1 MRVVN
6 LAEKLAIF
14 DTHWDPKVVA
24 GYNGNDIMVVK
35 FQGAFPFHDH
45 PDTDHFFLVIEGEVM
60 LDVGDETHVL
70 RAGELFVVPKGIRHR
85 PRAEKEAKV
94 MLIEPKGT
102 PNTGDAA
109 TASAKAH
116 I

>member
-1 MRVVN
+1 MKVIN
-6 LAEKLAIF
+6 LAEKLALV
-14 DTHWDPKVVA
+14 DTHWDPRVVA

-35 FQGAFPFHDH
+35 AKGEFPFHDH
-45 PDTDHFFLVIEGEVM
+45 PDTDDFFLVIEGEVL

-70 RAGELFVVPKGIRHR
+70 RAGELFVVPRGVRHR
-85 PRAEKEAKV
+85 PRVLGEAKLL
-94 MLIEPKGT
+94 LIEPAGT

-109 TASAKAH
+109 TASRKEP